1 MSTTSFLD
9 SVGQDL
15 RYGTR
20 ILRRNPTFALVA
32 ILALALGT
40 GANAAIFQL
49 VNALRLRSLPV
60 EKPNELVSIGID
72 LHGKGRVGRGRGG
85 RSIFTEPLWQEIR
98 SQQQAFS
105 SLIAWGNGGWDLSG
119 GGEAVLAKGFY
130 VSGGFFDALGVHPQI
145 GRLFTEQDDQKG
157 CGSPGV
163 VLSHGFWQARLGGQA
178 GVIGQT
184 IILDR
189 RPFPVIGVTPR
200 GFFGVEVGRTFDVAL
215 PLCAEALLRGD
226 QAGTGRRAV
235 WWLDIMGRLKPG
247 WTVERAQAQV
257 AAMSPGVFE
266 ATVSPTYAA
275 DWAKNYTAF
284 TLTTT
289 PAATGVSNLRSRYAT
304 QLWALLGATGLVLL
318 LTCLNPANL
327 MLASSTARGREVS
340 VRLAIGASRRRV
352 VRQMLSESVLLAG
365 LGAVGGLL
373 LARWISQTLVLFLN
387 ARGNGVFLDLTPAC
401 GVLAA

>member
-1 MSTTSFLD
+1 MPSTRTGRWRCLMDGWWKSRGLGTRGSGLGARSSSPVRDLWAGALESRTPSPEPRFML
-9 SVGQDL
+9 QDL
-15 RYGTR
+15 RYGLR

-60 EKPNELVSIGID
+60 ENPHELVSIGID
-72 LHGKGRVGRGRGG
+72 LHGKGRVGRGYPG

-130 VSGGFFDALGVHPQI
+130 VSGGFFDALGVHAQI

-163 VLSHGFWQARLGGQA
+163 VLSHGFWQARLGGQP

-200 GFFGVEVGRTFDVAL
+200 GFLEWKSAARSTWHSR
-215 PLCAEALLRGD
+215 CAP
-226 QAGTGRRAV
+226 RRCC
-235 WWLDIMGRLKPG
+235 R
-247 WTVERAQAQV
+247 
-257 AAMSPGVFE
+257 
-266 ATVSPTYAA
+266 
-275 DWAKNYTAF
+275 
-284 TLTTT
+284 
-289 PAATGVSNLRSRYAT
+289 
-304 QLWALLGATGLVLL
+304 
-318 LTCLNPANL
+318 
-327 MLASSTARGREVS
+327 
-340 VRLAIGASRRRV
+340 ASRREPA
-352 VRQMLSESVLLAG
+352 SERS
-365 LGAVGGLL
+365 GGSTS
-373 LARWISQTLVLFLN
+373 WHV
-387 ARGNGVFLDLTPAC
+387 
-401 GVLAA
+401 

>member
-1 MSTTSFLD
+1 MPSTRTGRWRCLMDGWWKSRGLGTRGSGLGARSSSPVRDLWAGALESRTPSPEPRFML
-9 SVGQDL
+9 QDL
-15 RYGTR
+15 RYGLR

-60 EKPNELVSIGID
+60 ENPHELVSIGID

-85 RSIFTEPLWQEIR
+85 HSIFTEPLWQEIR

-163 VLSHGFWQARLGGQA
+163 VLSHGFWQARLGGQP

-200 GFFGVEVGRTFDVAL
+200 DR
-215 PLCAEALLRGD
+215 
-226 QAGTGRRAV
+226 
-235 WWLDIMGRLKPG
+235 K
-247 WTVERAQAQV
+247 
-257 AAMSPGVFE
+257 
-266 ATVSPTYAA
+266 
-275 DWAKNYTAF
+275 
-284 TLTTT
+284 
-289 PAATGVSNLRSRYAT
+289 
-304 QLWALLGATGLVLL
+304 
-318 LTCLNPANL
+318 
-327 MLASSTARGREVS
+327 S
-340 VRLAIGASRRRV
+340 VV
-352 VRQMLSESVLLAG
+352 
-365 LGAVGGLL
+365 
-373 LARWISQTLVLFLN
+373 
-387 ARGNGVFLDLTPAC
+387 
-401 GVLAA
+401 